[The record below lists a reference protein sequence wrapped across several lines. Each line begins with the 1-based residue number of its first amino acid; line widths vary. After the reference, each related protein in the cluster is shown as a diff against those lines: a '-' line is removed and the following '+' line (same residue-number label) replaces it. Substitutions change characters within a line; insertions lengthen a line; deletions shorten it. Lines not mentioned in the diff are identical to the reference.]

1 MNYVDIEQ
9 RLLDS
14 IFNTYDEQ
22 VEEPLFNLWRV
33 SRNVDWVIL
42 LTDIKKNV
50 AALMKTL
57 GTDERSA
64 LNRITS
70 AAVLRIPELLDHQ
83 VINLITQSIC
93 WQLESASN
101 IDPLNQNL
109 DIIPSNLFDEAPDMV
124 ILYMLSNM
132 SSKRLER

>member
-22 VEEPLFNLWRV
+22 IEEPLFNLWRV
-33 SRNVDWVIL
+33 SRNIDWVIL

-50 AALMKTL
+50 TALMRTL

-70 AAVLRIPELLDHQ
+70 AAVLRIPELMDHE

-109 DIIPSNLFDEAPDMV
+109 DIMPNNLFDEAPDMV

-132 SSKRLER
+132 SSRRLER

>member
-9 RLLDS
+9 RLIDS

-50 AALMKTL
+50 AALMRTL

-70 AAVLRIPELLDHQ
+70 AAVLRIPELLDHE

-109 DIIPSNLFDEAPDMV
+109 DIIPSNLFDDAPDMV

>member
-9 RLLDS
+9 RLIDS

-22 VEEPLFNLWRV
+22 VEEPLFNIWRV

-50 AALMKTL
+50 AELMKAM
-57 GTDERSA
+57 GTDERLA
-64 LNRITS
+64 LARITS
-70 AAVLRIPELLDHQ
+70 AAVLRIPELTEHAL
-83 VINLITQSIC
+83 INQITSSIC
-93 WQLESASN
+93 WKLDSPSN
-101 IDPLNQNL
+101 TDLLNQNL
-109 DIIPSNLFDEAPDMV
+109 VVLPNNLFDDAPDMV

-132 SSKRLER
+132 SSKRIER

>member
-50 AALMKTL
+50 TALMRTL

-70 AAVLRIPELLDHQ
+70 AAVLRIPELLDHE

-109 DIIPSNLFDEAPDMV
+109 DIMPNNLFDEAPDMV